1 MPAPPDNSGWAS
13 WLSQF
18 LPQIGAPQLGN
29 ILNGPAAGPTL
40 GRIGLPQALGG
51 NGVYQPP
58 QQSQQPGPP
67 MQLGPNAMPP
77 GPMDPSIM
85 AQQARM
91 GPQGPAGG
99 ATGSWGPAAS
109 PAATSTATPGSGAL
123 GGIGSDAR
131 FPLTSLGGATGSWG
145 PPSGQGGI
153 GSDYVAGGGAPMSG
167 APPNT
172 SPSGPGPTVTS
183 PGRPSVPPGLQ
194 RPAPIAGAMAP
205 NSPFVQI
212 ARPNADAIAGV
223 RGAGAPTMS
232 ALDLSRLFGNR
243 GAPAAAPGVIPASA
257 TASVPPAAANPNNP
271 YWGPNTAGRAAFGGP
286 IMPNDITGYPV
297 AGVNAP
303 MQPSMNPNQLASAVR
318 NPNWW
323 QSLFGGGGA
332 PTNG

>member
-29 ILNGPAAGPTL
+29 VFNTPAAGPSAGRIQVGAPQPQNILNGPAAGPSL

-123 GGIGSDAR
+123 GGGIGSDAR

-194 RPAPIAGAMAP
+194 RPAPVAGAMAP

-243 GAPAAAPGVIPASA
+243 GAPARGLLASFQRPRPPLCLRPPLIP
-257 TASVPPAAANPNNP
+257 TIRIGDRTP
-271 YWGPNTAGRAAFGGP
+271 
-286 IMPNDITGYPV
+286 PV
-297 AGVNAP
+297 APPLAALLCP
-303 MQPSMNPNQLASAVR
+303 TTSPAIRSLASTR
-318 NPNWW
+318 RC
-323 QSLFGGGGA
+323 SLR
-332 PTNG
+332 

>member
-1 MPAPPDNSGWAS
+1 M
-13 WLSQF
+13 
-18 LPQIGAPQLGN
+18 GAGPINQLG
-29 ILNGPAAGPTL
+29 
-40 GRIGLPQALGG
+40 
-51 NGVYQPP
+51 QP
-58 QQSQQPGPP
+58 
-67 MQLGPNAMPP
+67 
-77 GPMDPSIM
+77 
-85 AQQARM
+85 
-91 GPQGPAGG
+91 
-99 ATGSWGPAAS
+99 TGSA
-109 PAATSTATPGSGAL
+109 
-123 GGIGSDAR
+123 
-131 FPLTSLGGATGSWG
+131 
-145 PPSGQGGI
+145 
-153 GSDYVAGGGAPMSG
+153 GAPMSG

-172 SPSGPGPTVTS
+172 SPSGAGPTVTS

-194 RPAPIAGAMAP
+194 RPAPVAGAMAP

-271 YWGPNTAGRAAFGGP
+271 YWGPNSAGRAAFGGP